1 MSMVDIRKAVEE
13 FKKENGNETFQ
24 TKDLVIYLVKRMD
37 NLPCGAHVSRIAGL
51 EARIK
56 TWTWISGILIT
67 LFLIIIS
74 LSMAVRGL

>member
-37 NLPCGAHVSRIAGL
+37 NLPCEAHVSRIAGL

-56 TWTWISGILIT
+56 TWTWVAGILIT
-67 LFLIIIS
+67 LFLVITS
-74 LSMAVRGL
+74 LVTAIR